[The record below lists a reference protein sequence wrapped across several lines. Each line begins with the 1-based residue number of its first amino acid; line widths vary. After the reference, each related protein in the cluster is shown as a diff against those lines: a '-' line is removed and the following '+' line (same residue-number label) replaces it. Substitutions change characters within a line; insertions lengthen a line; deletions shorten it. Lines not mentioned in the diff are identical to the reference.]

1 MSLNGGKNKNK
12 GFANAKLQRK
22 LPQPRTFFQLN
33 CNGLFEHPRFCRNS
47 RYDFTNPNQTITRR
61 SGECECCPPDSYYEA
76 ELKKVFEYVRKNQF
90 HLCYFSETW
99 VYGEDGKGTEPV
111 TEHPLSGPGGAQNG
125 GREEETWLH
134 KYGLS
139 ETYRAYFSLQ
149 HRNYFGSRDTA
160 WAGNV
165 VFVHKDVQPPVKILR
180 HADIG
185 LTQGNAQY
193 QGRYLEFEFPD
204 GFHVLTTYMPFS
216 GFNDNRSRTKKKIAL
231 RKTLDLAVR
240 ERLVQLREKEFVWMG
255 DLNVSPGPLDHFLG
269 EPGREDE
276 YAMSMQEKQDG
287 THIEDIDDR
296 GECGYT
302 PNLKKRFHET
312 VRLADGVDAFRH
324 LSPYTRIY
332 TQPHPAPGITRWDHY
347 IVSKKIIEEN
357 RLEECEIYPDKC
369 FSSDH
374 CVVTM
379 KLRSASEAATN
390 SSKKKKVFEEND
402 DDSKNSKNMS
412 MLEQL
417 RATSIDMQQLRAKRL
432 KRFANQ

>member
-1 MSLNGGKNKNK
+1 M
-12 GFANAKLQRK
+12 
-22 LPQPRTFFQLN
+22 
-33 CNGLFEHPRFCRNS
+33 
-47 RYDFTNPNQTITRR
+47 TRR
-61 SGECECCPPDSYYEA
+61 SGEGECGCCPPDSYYEA
-76 ELKKVFEYVRKNQF
+76 ELKKVFEYVRENQF

-99 VYGEDGKGTEPV
+99 VYGEDAKGTQPV
-111 TEHPLSGPGGAQNG
+111 TEHPLSCGGPGGAQNG

-240 ERLVQLREKEFVWMG
+240 ERLVQLREAKKEFVWMG